1 MQIIEVKSLSLSGIK
16 VIKYKRLTD
25 NRGYFTETFRESDFV
40 KVIPGFKIKQVNE
53 SNSKKKVVR
62 GLHLQWNPY
71 MGKLVRTIKGHMVDL
86 FLDVRKGSPTYGK
99 ICGYDMLAKENED
112 FNEWIWIPPGFAH
125 GNYYLEDSIIEYF
138 CTGKYAPKTEAGI
151 LVTDPDL
158 DWSLCERKIRDHFNR
173 LLNQGA
179 IISSKDKNNLTLKEW
194 TKNPG
199 SDNFIFGKI

>member
-16 VIKYKRLTD
+16 VIRYKRFTD
-25 NRGYFTETFRESDFV
+25 NRGYFTETFRESDLV
-40 KVIPGFKIKQVNE
+40 KVIPEFKIKQVNE
-53 SNSKKKVVR
+53 SSSKKGVVR

-71 MGKLVRTIKGHMVDL
+71 MGKLVRTVAGHMVDL
-86 FLDVRKGSPTYGK
+86 FLDLRKRSPTYGK
-99 ICGYDMLAKENED
+99 ICGYDMPTKGNED
-112 FNEWIWIPPGFAH
+112 FDEWIWIPPGFAH

-138 CTGKYAPKTEAGI
+138 CTGEYAPKTEAGI

-158 DWSLCERKIRDHFNR
+158 DWSLCEPKIRDQFNQ
-173 LLNQGA
+173 LLKQGA

-194 TKNPG
+194 TKDSR